1 VNIIFDYRGVKF
13 LFNAEATLIPSFLDL
28 PVLKTYISFTP
39 ELMKLLILSA
49 IFAITVSVGAQEATT
64 GANECVRVTAST
76 ATLRGRPSLTAKAL
90 DIVSKNTQLESI
102 AKRETWV
109 LVQAEDYA
117 GWIESKWI
125 EPCVAGTVS
134 KTPVL
139 PSSPAA
145 MTSSGNSAATSPPT
159 QVASSQPATSETR
172 TYTRGPKGGCYYINS
187 SGRKVYVDHSL
198 CS

>member
-1 VNIIFDYRGVKF
+1 
-13 LFNAEATLIPSFLDL
+13 
-28 PVLKTYISFTP
+28 
-39 ELMKLLILSA
+39 MKLLIFSA
-49 IFAITVSVGAQEATT
+49 IFAITVSVAAAQQTATP
-64 GANECVRVTAST
+64 ANECVRVTAST

-102 AKRETWV
+102 AIRETWV

-117 GWIESKWI
+117 GWIESRWI
-125 EPCVAGTVS
+125 EPCVASTVS

-145 MTSSGNSAATSPPT
+145 MKSSGNSVPLSPPT
-159 QVASSQPATSETR
+159 QVASSPPASSETR

-187 SGRKVYVDHSL
+187 SGRKVYVDHGL
-198 CS
+198 CN